1 MNEKSK
7 EELTQDIEK
16 LNKELENSRIME
28 KYYREKYET
37 LKTKLEIISNL
48 ILKL

>member
-7 EELTQDIEK
+7 EELLQDIEK
-16 LNKELENSRIME
+16 LNKEVESSKMME

-37 LKTKLEIISNL
+37 LKVKVDIISNL
-48 ILKL
+48 ILKI